1 MTTRE
6 GLEPATV
13 SFRPAVPADVGRIV
27 ALVESAYRGDAS
39 RAGWTTEAHLIDGH
53 RTDAGQVQAVLGRPD
68 SVIVLA
74 ETGDRGRTG
83 PAAEPGGAGVAT
95 DAATGGPTIVGCCHV
110 ERTGPG
116 TAYFGMFAV
125 RPQLQGRGVGR
136 SLLARAAATAAGWG
150 CPQMRMTVIRQRPD
164 LLAWYARL
172 GFEPTGETEPFP
184 YGDARFGRPRRDDLE
199 FVVLAGPTDGPASN
213 RGTSPTLTGRS

>member
-1 MTTRE
+1 MTARE

-13 SFRPAVPADVGRIV
+13 SFRPAVPADVDRIV

-39 RAGWTTEAHLIDGH
+39 RAGWTTEAHLNDGQ
-53 RTDAGQVQAVLGRPD
+53 RTDAGQVEALLGRPD
-68 SVIVLA
+68 SLVLLA
-74 ETGDRGRTG
+74 ETEDPAGTG
-83 PAAEPGGAGVAT
+83 PAAPPGAAAT
-95 DAATGGPTIVGCCHV
+95 DTAAGATILGCCHV

-125 RPQLQGRGVGR
+125 RPRLQGRGVGR

-184 YGDARFGRPRRDDLE
+184 YGDERFGRPRRDDLE
-199 FVVLAGPTDGPASN
+199 FVVLAGPTDGPARNS
-213 RGTSPTLTGRS
+213 GTSPTLAGRS